1 MGNNIGLG
9 MQSNDKDQPE
19 QPPVITQ
26 FSPASNN
33 SQSSN
38 EHSSTNPPRSYP
50 PPSHTPHS
58 PDRSPERRNLQ
69 GSFDSE
75 AQANRGNSE
84 GDVEVLEFDHN
95 YTVANNSSSVARSQ
109 DSSANTS
116 SKGATEQPSIN
127 QAPSPGGSGGGDSSG
142 GDSSGTDTSVGSDN
156 DSNIDSDVED
166 RSSDQLVPK
175 IKNANKSTKQRTSK
189 NSKNKGRK
197 VGGPKQPSED
207 HPLYPAQRANS
218 QKASST
224 VTTFTRTSTTG
235 QQVPL
240 SFNATTAKGKLLDRH
255 HWRHDPLTDSTVK
268 KKGFPL

>member
-1 MGNNIGLG
+1 
-9 MQSNDKDQPE
+9 MQSNDKNQPE

-58 PDRSPERRNLQ
+58 PDRGSPERRNLQ

-95 YTVANNSSSVARSQ
+95 STVANNSSNVARSQ

-156 DSNIDSDVED
+156 DGKIDSDVED
-166 RSSDQLVPK
+166 RSSNQLVPKK
-175 IKNANKSTKQRTSK
+175 IKNANKSTKRKTSK
-189 NSKNKGRK
+189 NSKKNKGRK

-268 KKGFPL
+268 KKGFHYEQQ